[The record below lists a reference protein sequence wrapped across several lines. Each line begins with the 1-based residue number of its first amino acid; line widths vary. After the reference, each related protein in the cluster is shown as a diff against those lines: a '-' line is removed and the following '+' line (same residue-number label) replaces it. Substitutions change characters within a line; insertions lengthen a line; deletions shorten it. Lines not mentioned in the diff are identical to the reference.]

1 MSSQELCTTIQSH
14 SLGIEQT
21 NRTIMRMDGVTQRNT
36 ALVEQSA
43 AATEPLQRQAVELA
57 DVVGKLVLHQESAV
71 RLPALSSSV

>member
-1 MSSQELCTTIQSH
+1 
-14 SLGIEQT
+14 
-21 NRTIMRMDGVTQRNT
+21 MDGVTQRNT